1 MYGDQLAK
9 IRVLNHWFANEF
21 SYVIETYVSRIADE
35 RMIVDDEVVCL
46 DDEEVAVGTL
56 RHQVVGEQLTQ
67 RNVDA
72 HRPHHSRPVKHRQR

>member
-1 MYGDQLAK
+1 M
-9 IRVLNHWFANEF
+9 IANSCDYDIKQCW
-21 SYVIETYVSRIADE
+21 SYIETYVSGIGDE

-72 HRPHHSRPVKHRQR
+72 HRAHHSRPVKHRQR